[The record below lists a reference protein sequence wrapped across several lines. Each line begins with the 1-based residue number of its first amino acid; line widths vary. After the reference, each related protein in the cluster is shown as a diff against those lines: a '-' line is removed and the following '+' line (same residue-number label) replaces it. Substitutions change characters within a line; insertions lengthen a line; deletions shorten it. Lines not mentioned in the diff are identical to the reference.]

1 VCFVSFNSITE
12 PELEEL
18 MNKDTVD
25 VFQPRRAALRRKTPR
40 GGMTER
46 YTFSSERQSFSP
58 DRSNSIS
65 ESEASSPTVE
75 QSSIGGVV
83 GLVRSWARRKSEIL
97 GRGSFDS
104 RFSDVTRESSS
115 K

>member
-1 VCFVSFNSITE
+1 MFNSITE

-18 MNKDTVD
+18 LNKDTVD

-40 GGMTER
+40 GGMTDR

-65 ESEASSPTVE
+65 ESEASSPTAE
-75 QSSIGGVV
+75 QTSSVGGVV
-83 GLVRSWARRKSEIL
+83 SLMKSWARRKSEIL
-97 GRGSFDS
+97 GRGSFDA
-104 RFSDVTRESSS
+104 RFSDVTRDTTS